1 MSTTGE
7 HAAVPEQKD
16 PPTPLEQLARSLL
29 GDVKLLVGVVGFLII
44 TVFGGGW
51 VALAQVR
58 DAGAEAAKEQT
69 AGVAV
74 EQAALK
80 ANVRDLREE
89 VADVKA
95 EVRELR
101 KDLRALFPRLPE
113 LDGGR

>member
-7 HAAVPEQKD
+7 HPAAAAAPALK
-16 PPTPLEQLARSLL
+16 PLEVLARSLL
-29 GDVKLLVGVVGFLII
+29 GDVKLLVGVVGFLVVTI
-44 TVFGGGW
+44 FGGGW

-58 DAGAEAAKEQT
+58 DAGHEAAREQT
-69 AGVAV
+69 AGITT

-89 VADVKA
+89 VADVKS

-101 KDLRALFPRLPE
+101 RDLRTLFPRLPE
-113 LDGGR
+113 IDGGR